1 MSAFQRDTSGDYIRK
16 DPDAVLDYSIAW
28 DEWLDGDT
36 IASATWTVPVGL
48 TKGSDSVN
56 EAAVVLDGVLRPAA
70 SVSTCWISGGTNNT
84 AYTVSCRV
92 VTAGGRTDDRSFRI
106 LVGTK

>member
-1 MSAFQRDTSGDYIRK
+1 MND
-16 DPDAVLDYSIAW
+16 
-28 DEWLDGDT
+28 
-36 IASATWTVPVGL
+36 
-48 TKGSDSVN
+48 
-56 EAAVVLDGVLRPAA
+56 AAVVLDGVLRPAA

-84 AYTVSCRV
+84 TYTVSCRV